1 MVAVL
6 PMDSLMNGVDPPRLK
21 DRNMKEALDEA
32 GGYVMVMAK
41 QDWLDSTLRTAEDIT
56 RIRRLWVRVPNKND
70 APGIGYK
77 LGDG

>member
-56 RIRRLWVRVPNKND
+56 RIRRLWVRVPNKKRR
-70 APGIGYK
+70 AGYRV
-77 LGDG
+77 